1 MKKMTAA
8 VGGRP
13 HFIEEA
19 QANVAQGTHYR
30 LAITG
35 NVFVCTVPW
44 MQILYSGGQ
53 SYISRKPEI
62 HLVSHRLSTR
72 KSNELRSK

>member
-1 MKKMTAA
+1 MPSAA
-8 VGGRP
+8 CLT
-13 HFIEEA
+13 FFKEA
-19 QANVAQGTHYR
+19 QANVAQLAAQGAQYC

-53 SYISRKPEI
+53 FYISRKPEI
-62 HLVSHRLSTR
+62 HLVSHRQLTCT
-72 KSNELRSK
+72 K